1 MIQENQ
7 YALVLLTLS
16 YLVGEMGHFLL
27 SSTSRDISR
36 DIGYGDKA
44 CFNVINMTDSC
55 GSIKNREGCEASK
68 CSWEY
73 TGLGLDYQVY
83 FPIDSLLMKH
93 FNYFF
98 SDCSRACFHSC
109 VHSSRRFIWCIC
121 WFHEQIWS
129 TWICSPNLFL
139 INLPDGL
146 CNSILASCGAKNVA
160 CGWVSHSLLAA

>member
-7 YALVLLTLS
+7 YALVLLTMS

-83 FPIDSLLMKH
+83 FPIDS
-93 FNYFF
+93 
-98 SDCSRACFHSC
+98 
-109 VHSSRRFIWCIC
+109 
-121 WFHEQIWS
+121 
-129 TWICSPNLFL
+129 FL
-139 INLPDGL
+139 
-146 CNSILASCGAKNVA
+146 NVEIRL
-160 CGWVSHSLLAA
+160 SLLLAPSVLSGGWNNSA